1 MNGWQRLSLLPVGE
15 EELRL
20 SMTTP
25 QKDAADFVIKTL
37 TQRRRETADK
47 LVNSL
52 ARRFSLDAESA
63 GDVIWR
69 LIDEHK
75 VRVTEEAQLAL
86 DDAG

>member
-1 MNGWQRLSLLPVGE
+1 MAR
-15 EELRL
+15 
-20 SMTTP
+20 P
-25 QKDAADFVIKTL
+25 QEDAADFVIKTL
-37 TQRRRETADK
+37 RQRRKETADK

-52 ARRFSLDAESA
+52 ERQFSLDAESA

-69 LIDEHK
+69 LIDEHR